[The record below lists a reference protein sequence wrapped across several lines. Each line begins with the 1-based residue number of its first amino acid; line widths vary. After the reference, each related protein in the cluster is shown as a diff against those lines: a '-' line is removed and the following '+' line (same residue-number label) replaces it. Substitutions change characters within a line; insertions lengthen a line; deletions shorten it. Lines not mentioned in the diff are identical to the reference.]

1 MQQDSIDALRELKL
15 RTSPRSGVKR
25 VNEEHF
31 PLHVMTV
38 QDVLQLDRLQPHE
51 EMVEEGKAF
60 HVPKD
65 GVVIFVS
72 HQWLSFKHPDSPD
85 NVQLRALQQML
96 RTILE
101 GRVLELFSEED
112 WKGFATGVDSSK
124 MVVKELQNNLS
135 STQQQLTP
143 ESFAEIIK
151 SAHIWWDFFSIPQL
165 SVEYFPARGEDAP
178 KGKQLLAIESIP
190 YYLERASF
198 LVVCAPASTHVDTG
212 KPCDLES
219 WRGRGWCRLEEW
231 ANFLSVDAMNP
242 LILTEHPKLAVEEFA
257 DFWAFRANTRRGAV
271 GCGDFTNDSDR
282 PLCARILRHMW
293 SVKLQHLASLDKRQ
307 LVTLYGALE
316 SKVFAT
322 AEDTPLVSCF
332 QLPGAEDAADAD
344 LAPVGADTPS
354 SDIRRGPKTNR
365 GALRTDWKL
374 GCLSEEGHPI
384 GLAIVTAMLG
394 DERLLRAV
402 FDGEGGA
409 DVYAPHGAT
418 GATTLMHAAGNG
430 DIAAVRFFLERIDI
444 SKTDDEGVA
453 FIDRGTTKFNIT
465 PIDRAVRCDH
475 TAIVVLLLQSGA
487 SPHVRR
493 SSGDTPL
500 HAAAEMGRTGCAKAL
515 LAAGAKHDA
524 LNNRE
529 EAPLDL
535 CTRRPFTLFGSEAGK
550 REIEQLLVE
559 AGASGWLRAAATG
572 AAGKKSIQN

>member
-1 MQQDSIDALRELKL
+1 MGCVASASRVEPAIVPGRQAAAAGTGEHASLKVAATVAVAAHKLQSRMQQDSIDALRELKL

-65 GVVIFVS
+65 GVVIFLS

-178 KGKQLLAIESIP
+178 KGNQLLAIESIP

-322 AEDTPLVSCF
+322 TEETPLVSCF
-332 QLPGAEDAADAD
+332 QLPGAGDAAGAD
-344 LAPVGADTPS
+344 LAAVGAEGADSPS
-354 SDIRRGPKTNR
+354 RSYRLRGPKPMTNR
-365 GALRTDWKL
+365 AGALRTDWKL

-430 DIAAVRFFLERIDI
+430 DIAAVRFFLE
-444 SKTDDEGVA
+444 
-453 FIDRGTTKFNIT
+453 
-465 PIDRAVRCDH
+465 P
-475 TAIVVLLLQSGA
+475 
-487 SPHVRR
+487 
-493 SSGDTPL
+493 
-500 HAAAEMGRTGCAKAL
+500 
-515 LAAGAKHDA
+515 
-524 LNNRE
+524 
-529 EAPLDL
+529 
-535 CTRRPFTLFGSEAGK
+535 
-550 REIEQLLVE
+550 
-559 AGASGWLRAAATG
+559 
-572 AAGKKSIQN
+572 